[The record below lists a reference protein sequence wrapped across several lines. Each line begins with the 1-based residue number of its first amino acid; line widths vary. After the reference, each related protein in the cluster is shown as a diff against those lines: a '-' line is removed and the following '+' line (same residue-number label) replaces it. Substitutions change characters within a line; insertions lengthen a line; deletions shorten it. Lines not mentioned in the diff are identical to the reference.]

1 MEQLE
6 YVKFFLFISCDIRLE
21 APILNIRIK
30 KNYNMNKNNELIL
43 YSYGFYLNNMSYP
56 LKLLGNSILKLL
68 LIFRNKHRFL
78 CDFYF
83 KNFISST
90 FLSNDIILYKN

>member
-1 MEQLE
+1 MF
-6 YVKFFLFISCDIRLE
+6 Y
-21 APILNIRIK
+21 NIF
-30 KNYNMNKNNELIL
+30 L

-90 FLSNDIILYKN
+90 FLSNDIILYKNPVIFFGNSILLRKDSKHLF